1 MSDPYATPIEYP
13 AKLRIN
19 RPVTR
24 EEHRS
29 GWRYALE
36 ALAPLCAADGILVD
50 SFIERNFGWDL
61 EQARATAAIPYRE
74 PWVGFLHNPPNIPRW
89 HEYYSAPQVMMELPE
104 WRQSIGQCR
113 GLITLA
119 NWMADWLRE
128 RTSVPVISL
137 VHPTEIP
144 ALKFQ
149 WERYRENPRPKIVQV
164 GWWLRRLHSIYQLS
178 APGLVRAILN
188 PVGASRQAEFRRVM
202 EREGVELGLAGVPR
216 DGVEHLPYLDAGGFD
231 RLLSE
236 NLVFLDLF
244 DSVCNNTVI
253 ECVVRETPVL
263 INRLPCVEEY
273 LGQEYP
279 LYFSNLAEAGRITA
293 DKGRLLAAHRHLH
306 ALPKEPYT
314 PEYFRRTL
322 AESRIYRS
330 L

>member
-1 MSDPYATPIEYP
+1 VRYP
-13 AKLRIN
+13 AKLRIDT
-19 RPVTR
+19 PVTR

-36 ALAPLCAADGILVD
+36 ALAPICAADGILVD
-50 SFIERNFGWDL
+50 SFVERNFGWDL
-61 EQARATAAIPYRE
+61 EQARAAATIPYRE
-74 PWVGFLHNPPNIPRW
+74 PWIGFLHNPPNIPRW

-104 WRQSIGQCR
+104 WRQSIGHCR

-128 RTSVPVISL
+128 RTGVPVISL

-178 APGLVRAILN
+178 TPGLERAILN

-202 EREGVELGLAGVPR
+202 ERERFELGLAGVAR
-216 DGVEHLPYLDAGGFD
+216 GGVEHLPYLDAAGFD

-253 ECVVRETPVL
+253 ECIVRDTPVL

-273 LGQEYP
+273 LGKEYP
-279 LYFSNLAEAGRITA
+279 LYFADLDDASRMAA

-322 AESRIYRS
+322 AESAMYRG